1 MSKKSAGFGGVAL
14 TSLLVADMELELKPT
29 VTQAR
34 VIDIIKDD
42 MIAKENKTAAVKFIQ
57 VPTFY
62 SVPICASN
70 SSYLPGTQRRS
81 GDFVSRA
88 KSQGNR
94 YRVQAVRKCEAD

>member
-1 MSKKSAGFGGVAL
+1 VYHTFTGILGIDPFTVPIGIGGNLVAVLGGFGGVAL

-70 SSYLPGTQRRS
+70 SSYLPI
-81 GDFVSRA
+81 
-88 KSQGNR
+88 
-94 YRVQAVRKCEAD
+94 YLLL